1 MNNKLSEK
9 NNYTK
14 RLSRYSSV
22 GKEFGKFTTK
32 FLINTIISDNK
43 SERNALAL
51 KNALG
56 SLKGPLMKI
65 AQLLS
70 TIPGALPT
78 EYANELSQL
87 QSMAPPMGKGF
98 VRRRMISELG
108 TNWMDYF
115 EDFEYGPFAAASL
128 GQVHKAVTKE
138 NREVVCKLQ
147 YPDMNSAVEAD
158 LKQLD
163 VIFKINKNLDPAI
176 GTDQIRKEIA
186 ERLREEL
193 DYKREGNHIK
203 LFGEILKD
211 YNDIMIPETIDDL
224 CTEKLLVMT
233 YLPGEPLMDFKNS
246 TQTIRNKIAEC
257 LFRAWWIP
265 FGQYGVI
272 HGDPHLGNYSIV
284 KRKNQVLGINLLD
297 FGCVRRFH
305 PAFVEGVI
313 NLYDGL
319 KYDNK
324 DLVVSSYE
332 KWGFKNLSK
341 ELIDILNIWAN
352 FIYGPLLDDRQRTVA
367 DGIEPELYGRKE
379 AFNVYQALKNI
390 GPVEIPRE
398 FVFMDRAAIGLG
410 SVFLH
415 LNADLNLHDLFEEA
429 IDNFSASKL
438 SSRQSKIFK
447 KTGVDYGI

>member
-98 VRRRMISELG
+98 VRRRMMSELG
-108 TNWMDYF
+108 TNWIDYF

-193 DYKREGNHIK
+193 DYVREGNHMK

-272 HGDPHLGNYSIV
+272 HGDPHLGNYSII

-352 FIYGPLLDDRQRTVA
+352 FIYGPLLDDRKRTVA

-447 KTGVDYGI
+447 KTGVDYGT

>member
-70 TIPGALPT
+70 TIPGALPS

-87 QSMAPPMGKGF
+87 QSMAPPMGRGF
-98 VRRRMISELG
+98 VRRRMMSELG
-108 TNWMDYF
+108 TNWIDYF

-272 HGDPHLGNYSIV
+272 HGDPHLGNYSII
-284 KRKNQVLGINLLD
+284 KRKNQVSGINLLD

-352 FIYGPLLDDRQRTVA
+352 FIYGPLLDDRKRTVA

-438 SSRQSKIFK
+438 SNRQSKIFK

>member
-1 MNNKLSEK
+1 MSNKFNEN

-14 RLSRYSSV
+14 RLSRYTNV

-32 FLINTIISDNK
+32 YLINTIISENK

-70 TIPGALPT
+70 TIPGALPS

-108 TNWMDYF
+108 TLWADRFKEFDYS
-115 EDFEYGPFAAASL
+115 PFAAASL
-128 GQVHKAVTKE
+128 GQVHKAITSQNKD
-138 NREVVCKLQ
+138 VVCKLQ

-193 DYKREGNHIK
+193 DYEREGNHMK
-203 LFGEILKD
+203 LFKEILKD
-211 YNDIMIPETIDDL
+211 YDDIRIPELVDDL
-224 CTEKLLVMT
+224 CTEKLLVMS
-233 YLPGEPLMDFKNS
+233 YLQGQPLMDFKNS
-246 TQTIRNKIAEC
+246 TQTVRNRIAEC

-272 HGDPHLGNYSIV
+272 HGDPHLGNYSII
-284 KRKNQVLGINLLD
+284 KSKNEVHGINLLD

-319 KYDNK
+319 KHNNQE
-324 DLVVSSYE
+324 LVVSSYE
-332 KWGFKNLSK
+332 KWGFKNLNK
-341 ELIDILNIWAN
+341 ELIDILNVWAN
-352 FIYGPLLDDRQRTVA
+352 FIYGPLLDDRKRTVA

-379 AFNVYQALKNI
+379 AFNVYQALKDI
-390 GPVEIPRE
+390 GPVEVPRE

-415 LNADLNLHDLFEEA
+415 LNANLNLHDLFEEA
-429 IDNFSASKL
+429 IDNFSLVKL
-438 SSRQSKIFK
+438 SERQSKIFR
-447 KTGVDYGI
+447 KTGVDYGS

>member
-176 GTDQIRKEIA
+176 ATNQIRKEIA

-193 DYKREGNHIK
+193 DYVREGNHMK

-352 FIYGPLLDDRQRTVA
+352 FIYGPLLDDRKRTVA

-438 SSRQSKIFK
+438 TSRQSKIFK
-447 KTGVDYGI
+447 KTGVDYGS

>member
-98 VRRRMISELG
+98 VRRRMMSELG
-108 TNWMDYF
+108 TNWTDYF

-176 GTDQIRKEIA
+176 ATDQIRKEIA

-193 DYKREGNHIK
+193 DYVREGNHMK
-203 LFGEILKD
+203 LFEEILKD

-272 HGDPHLGNYSIV
+272 HGDPHLGNYSII

-297 FGCVRRFH
+297 FGCVRRFY

-352 FIYGPLLDDRQRTVA
+352 FIYGPLLDDRKRTVA

-447 KTGVDYGI
+447 KTGVDYGT

>member
-98 VRRRMISELG
+98 VRRRMMSELG
-108 TNWMDYF
+108 TNWTDYF

-163 VIFKINKNLDPAI
+163 VIFRINKNLDPAI

-193 DYKREGNHIK
+193 DYKREGNHMR

-211 YNDIMIPETIDDL
+211 YNDIMIPETVDDL

-233 YLPGEPLMDFKNS
+233 YLPGEPLMDFKNA

-272 HGDPHLGNYSIV
+272 HGDPHLGNYSII
-284 KRKNQVLGINLLD
+284 KRKNQVSGINLLD

-332 KWGFKNLSK
+332 KWGFKNLNK

-352 FIYGPLLDDRQRTVA
+352 FIYGPLLDDRKRTVA

>member
-70 TIPGALPT
+70 TIPGALPS

-98 VRRRMISELG
+98 VRRRMMSELG
-108 TNWMDYF
+108 NNWIDYF

-138 NREVVCKLQ
+138 NCKVVCKLQ

-163 VIFKINKNLDPAI
+163 VILKINKNLDPAI

-193 DYKREGNHIK
+193 DYEREGNHMK

-211 YNDIMIPETIDDL
+211 YNDIIIPETVDDL

-272 HGDPHLGNYSIV
+272 HGDPHLGNYSIA
-284 KRKNQVLGINLLD
+284 KRKNHVLGINLLD

-319 KYDNK
+319 KYDK
-324 DLVVSSYE
+324 QDLVISSYE

-415 LNADLNLHDLFEEA
+415 LNANLNLHDLFEEA

-447 KTGVDYGI
+447 KTGVDYGS

>member
-1 MNNKLSEK
+1 MSNKFNEN

-14 RLSRYSSV
+14 RLSRYTNV

-32 FLINTIISDNK
+32 YLINTIISENK

-70 TIPGALPT
+70 TIPGALPS

-108 TNWMDYF
+108 TLWADSFKEFDYS
-115 EDFEYGPFAAASL
+115 PFAAASL
-128 GQVHKAVTKE
+128 GQVHKAITSQ
-138 NREVVCKLQ
+138 NQDVVCKLQ

-193 DYKREGNHIK
+193 DYEREGNHMK
-203 LFGEILKD
+203 LFKEILKD
-211 YNDIMIPETIDDL
+211 YDDIRIPELVDDL
-224 CTEKLLVMT
+224 CTEKLLVMS
-233 YLPGEPLMDFKNS
+233 YLQGQPLMDFKNS
-246 TQTIRNKIAEC
+246 TQTVRNRIAEC

-272 HGDPHLGNYSIV
+272 HGDPHLGNYSII
-284 KRKNQVLGINLLD
+284 KSKNEVHGINLLD

-319 KYDNK
+319 KHNNQE
-324 DLVVSSYE
+324 LVVSSYE
-332 KWGFKNLSK
+332 KWGFKNLNK
-341 ELIDILNIWAN
+341 ELIDILNVWAN
-352 FIYGPLLDDRQRTVA
+352 FIYGPLLDDRKRTVA

-379 AFNVYQALKNI
+379 AFNVYQALKDI
-390 GPVEIPRE
+390 GPVEVPRE

-415 LNADLNLHDLFEEA
+415 LNANLNLHDLFEEA
-429 IDNFSASKL
+429 IDNFSLVKL
-438 SSRQSKIFK
+438 SERQSKIFR
-447 KTGVDYGI
+447 KTGVDYGS

>member
-1 MNNKLSEK
+1 MSNGYTEN

-14 RLSRYSSV
+14 RLSRYTSV

-32 FLINTIISDNK
+32 FLFNTIISDNK
-43 SERNALAL
+43 NERNALAL

-70 TIPGALPT
+70 TIPGAVPA

-108 TNWMDYF
+108 VNWNDCFKDFDYS
-115 EDFEYGPFAAASL
+115 PFAAASL
-128 GQVHKAVTKE
+128 GQVHKAVTNE
-138 NREVVCKLQ
+138 SREIVCKLQ

-163 VIFKINKNLDPAI
+163 VIFKINKNLGPAI

-193 DYKREGNHIK
+193 DYKREGTHMK
-203 LFGEILKD
+203 LFDEILKD
-211 YNDIMIPETIDDL
+211 YNDIKIPELVDDL

-233 YLPGEPLMDFKNS
+233 YLPGEPLMNFKNS
-246 TQTIRNKIAEC
+246 SQSVRNKIAEC

-272 HGDPHLGNYSIV
+272 HGDPHLGNYSII
-284 KRKNQVLGINLLD
+284 KRKNEILGINLLD

-319 KYDNK
+319 KYNNQE
-324 DLVVSSYE
+324 LVINSYE

-352 FIYGPLLDDRQRTVA
+352 FIYGPLLDNRKRTVA
-367 DGIEPELYGRKE
+367 DGIKPELYGRKE
-379 AFNVYQALKNI
+379 AFNVYQALKDI

-415 LNADLNLHDLFEEA
+415 LNANLNLHDLFEEA
-429 IDNFSASKL
+429 IDNFSSKKL
-438 SSRQSKIFK
+438 SERQSRIFK
-447 KTGVDYGI
+447 KTGVDYGS